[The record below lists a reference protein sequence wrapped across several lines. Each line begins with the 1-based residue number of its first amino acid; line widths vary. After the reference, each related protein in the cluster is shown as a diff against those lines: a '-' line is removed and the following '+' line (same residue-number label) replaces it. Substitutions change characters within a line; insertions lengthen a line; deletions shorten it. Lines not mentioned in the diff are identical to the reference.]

1 MDGSG
6 AVILNLLFM
15 ETYIAL
21 LRGINVSGHKP
32 VPMQALKALFENMD
46 FQQVRTY
53 IQSGN
58 VVFRA
63 SKEDPA
69 ALAGRIEE
77 KIAAQF
83 GFHVPVLVRQA
94 ADIQEAFDRNPF
106 LQQPDLETDKLHVT
120 FLADQP
126 EPERSSRLEGGNYG
140 ADQYH
145 ISEREVFLYCPQGY
159 GNTKL
164 HNTFLE
170 NKLGRQATTR
180 NLKTVRQLLSMAAD
194 KA

>member
-1 MDGSG
+1 
-6 AVILNLLFM
+6 M

-32 VPMQALKALFENMD
+32 VPMQALKALFENLD

-63 SKEDPA
+63 EKADPA
-69 ALAGRIEE
+69 ALAARVEE

-83 GFHVPVLVRQA
+83 GFHVPVLVRRAAEIQQA
-94 ADIQEAFDRNPF
+94 LDRNPF
-106 LQQPDLETDKLHVT
+106 LQQPGVEPDKLHVT
-120 FLADQP
+120 FLADEP
-126 EPERSSRLEGGNYG
+126 EPERSSKLAGGNYG

-164 HNTFLE
+164 HNAFLE
-170 NKLGRQATTR
+170 TKLGRQATTR
-180 NLKTVRQLLSMAAD
+180 NLKTVRQLLGMAEAD